1 MKTFYT
7 KLIPILFLVLTVM
20 GASSQNTKMPVTS
33 NSAKAVTLYNQAFAA
48 MDNADFA
55 PAIDLLKKALKEDPN
70 FFLAQYNLAMSSS
83 FLGRPDEYRKYAEM
97 AKNNP
102 SKLSEAELLL
112 KTALEK
118 RLADPK
124 VNNIDIWE
132 KLANMYPK
140 DPEPYYNWGMS
151 LTAQGKVKDAI
162 DIYKKILEFTDN
174 PAPVYNLLGYAY
186 LGMKDF
192 PNAEKSFDKYIQLV
206 PNHPNPYDSKG
217 DYYMEIKDYANA
229 YKSYMDAYDR
239 NANWSYDKAQKAKK
253 IMEMADSGVIDSKN
267 LQGSWQLVGGW
278 LVDGN
283 GKRADYQAGDVFN
296 QIKVW
301 SGNQFICVGKYKE
314 GDQDHDNFAC
324 GTFSLNGKKY
334 GEDIK
339 YHATKSVVGSK
350 VNMSMEMKGDTLIQ
364 AWPAD
369 DSGKINKD
377 TSSGEKYV
385 RIK

>member
-7 KLIPILFLVLTVM
+7 KLIPILFFVLTVW

-33 NSAKAVTLYNQAFAA
+33 NSTKAVTLYDQAFAA
-48 MDNADFA
+48 IENADFA

-70 FFLAQYNLAMSSS
+70 FFLSQYNLAMFSAY
-83 FLGRPDEYRKYAEM
+83 LGRPDEYRKYAEM

-140 DPEPYYNWGMS
+140 DPESYYNWGMS
-151 LTAQGKVKDAI
+151 LATQGKEKDAI
-162 DIYKKILEFTDN
+162 DTYKKILEFTDK
-174 PAPVYNLLGYAY
+174 PGAAYNMLGYTY
-186 LGMKDF
+186 MGMKDF
-192 PNAEKSFDKYIQLV
+192 TNAEKSFDKYIQLV

-253 IMEMADSGVIDSKN
+253 LMEMANSGVIDSKN
-267 LQGSWQLVGGW
+267 LQGSWQSAGAW
-278 LVDGN
+278 WVDEN
-283 GKRADYQAGDVFN
+283 GKKSEFKGLDAFN
-296 QIKVW
+296 AIKVW
-301 SGNQFICVGKYKE
+301 SGNHFTCVGKYKD
-314 GDQDHDNFAC
+314 GDQYQNDFAC
-324 GTFSLNGKKY
+324 GTFTLDGKKY
-334 GEDIK
+334 QEDIQF
-339 YHATKSVVGSK
+339 HASKSAVGSK

-364 AWPAD
+364 AWPVD
-369 DSGKINKD
+369 DSGKIIRGQ
-377 TSSGEKYV
+377 SWGEKYV

>member
-7 KLIPILFLVLTVM
+7 KLILILFLVLTCF
-20 GASSQNTKMPVTS
+20 GASSQNTKMPVTC
-33 NSAKAVTLYNQAFAA
+33 NSTKALTLYNQAVVA

-55 PAIDLLKKALKEDPN
+55 PAIDLLKKSLKEDPN
-70 FFLAQYNLAMSSS
+70 FFLSQYNLAMFSA

-102 SKLSEAELLL
+102 SKLSEAELLI

-124 VNNIDIWE
+124 ASNIDTWK
-132 KLANMYPK
+132 KLVEMYPK
-140 DPEPYYNWGMS
+140 DPEPYYYLANSQAVHGDFED
-151 LTAQGKVKDAI
+151 AVAYVKKNA
-162 DIYKKILEFTDN
+162 EFTDN
-174 PAPVYNLLGYAY
+174 PAPAYNQLGYTY
-186 LGMKDF
+186 MNLKDF
-192 PNAEKSFDKYIQLV
+192 TNAEKSFDKYIQLV

-229 YKSYMDAYDR
+229 YKSYMNAYEQ

-253 IMEMADSGVIDSKN
+253 LMEMTDSGVIDSKN

-278 LVDGN
+278 LVDNN
-283 GKRADYQAGDVFN
+283 GKRTEYQAGDLFN

-324 GTFSLNGKKY
+324 GTFSLKGKKY

-350 VNMSMEMKGDTLIQ
+350 VNMSMEMKGDTLVQ

-377 TSSGEKYV
+377 TSSGEKYI

>member
-7 KLIPILFLVLTVM
+7 KLILILFFVLTAW

-33 NSAKAVTLYNQAFAA
+33 TSAKAISLFQQSIEMMNS
-48 MDNADFA
+48 ADFS
-55 PAIDLLKKALKEDPN
+55 PAIDILKKALKEDPN
-70 FFLAQYNLAMSSS
+70 FFLAQNQLANLSM
-83 FLGRPDEYRKYAEM
+83 FTGKPDEYRKYAEM

-124 VNNIDIWE
+124 ASNIDTWK
-132 KLANMYPK
+132 KLVEMYPK
-140 DPEPYYNWGMS
+140 DPEPYYYLANSQSGH
-151 LTAQGKVKDAI
+151 GDFGDAVATLKKMMEFI
-162 DIYKKILEFTDN
+162 DS

-186 LGMKDF
+186 MGLKDF
-192 PNAEKSFDKYIQLV
+192 ASAEKSFDKYIQLV

-229 YKSYMDAYDR
+229 YKSYMNAYDR
-239 NANWSYDKAQKAKK
+239 NANWSYDKAQRAKK
-253 IMEMADSGVIDSKN
+253 LMEMADSGVIDSKN

-278 LVDGN
+278 LVDEN
-283 GKRADYQAGDVFN
+283 GKRTEYQAGDLFN

-301 SGNQFICVGKYKE
+301 SGNQFVCVGKYKE

-324 GTFSLNGKKY
+324 GTFTLAGKKY
-334 GEDIK
+334 GEDIQ
-339 YHATKSVVGSK
+339 YHVSKSVVGSK

>member
-7 KLIPILFLVLTVM
+7 KLILILFLVLTVM
-20 GASSQNTKMPVTS
+20 GASSQNTKMPVTC
-33 NSAKAVTLYNQAFAA
+33 NSTRAVTLYDQAVAA

-70 FFLAQYNLAMSSS
+70 FFLSQYNLARFSA

-102 SKLSEAELLL
+102 SKLSEAELLF
-112 KTALEK
+112 KTALER

-124 VNNIDIWE
+124 ASNIDTWK
-132 KLANMYPK
+132 KLVEMYPK
-140 DPEPYYNWGMS
+140 DPDPYYYLSDSQSRHGD
-151 LTAQGKVKDAI
+151 LGEAVATL
-162 DIYKKILEFTDN
+162 KKMLEFTDN
-174 PAPVYNLLGYAY
+174 PAPAYNQLGYTY
-186 LGMKDF
+186 MSLKDF
-192 PNAEKSFDKYIQLV
+192 TNAEKSFDKYIQLV

-217 DYYMEIKDYANA
+217 DYYMEIKDYTNA
-229 YKSYMDAYDR
+229 YKSYMNAYDR

-253 IMEMADSGVIDSKN
+253 LMEMANSGVIDSKN

-278 LVDGN
+278 LVDEN
-283 GKRADYQAGDVFN
+283 GKRTAYQAGDLFN

-301 SGNQFICVGKYKE
+301 SGNQFVCVGKYKE

-324 GTFSLNGKKY
+324 GTFTLAGKKY
-334 GEDIK
+334 GEDIQ
-339 YHATKSVVGSK
+339 YHVSKSVVGSK

>member
-7 KLIPILFLVLTVM
+7 KLIPILFFVLTVW

-33 NSAKAVTLYNQAFAA
+33 NSTKAVILYNQAVAA

-70 FFLAQYNLAMSSS
+70 FFLAQSQLASMSTST
-83 FLGRPDEYRKYAEM
+83 GKPDEYRKYADM
-97 AKNNP
+97 VKGNQ
-102 SKLSEAELLL
+102 SKLSEAEMLI
-112 KTALEK
+112 KSAFIK
-118 RLADPK
+118 RDADPK
-124 VNNIDIWE
+124 ASNIDTWK
-132 KLANMYPK
+132 KLVEMYPS
-140 DPEPYYNWGMS
+140 DTEPYYYMANSQLAHGDFGES
-151 LTAQGKVKDAI
+151 VATL
-162 DIYKKILEFTDN
+162 KKMLEFTDN

-186 LGMKDF
+186 LNMKDF

-217 DYYMEIKDYANA
+217 DYYMEIKDYTNA
-229 YKSYMDAYDR
+229 YKSYMNAYDR

-253 IMEMADSGVIDSKN
+253 LMEMANSGVIDSKN

-278 LVDGN
+278 LVDEN
-283 GKRADYQAGDVFN
+283 GKRTAYQAGDLFN

-301 SGNQFICVGKYKE
+301 SGNQFVCVGKYKE

-324 GTFSLNGKKY
+324 GTFTLAGKKY
-334 GEDIK
+334 GEDIQ
-339 YHATKSVVGSK
+339 YHVSKSVVGSK